1 MVVLGVC
8 PLWVVQMRMQM
19 HAESTCVQMKMEPLL
34 HFIFSR
40 QRGCACATMCA
51 DTTPLIISVP
61 GPLPVLTHRGY
72 KSTLTLADVDPS
84 SAIIIVSFFYA
95 PAVMLERGPN
105 QLGCRVRSCCSV
117 CVFVF
122 SSRLGP
128 CVDF

>member
-72 KSTLTLADVDPS
+72 KSTLT
-84 SAIIIVSFFYA
+84 F
-95 PAVMLERGPN
+95 M
-105 QLGCRVRSCCSV
+105 
-117 CVFVF
+117 
-122 SSRLGP
+122 RLP
-128 CVDF
+128 